1 MTRLTRKNSNIDK
14 AEIGLDP
21 TKVAKTTKLVES
33 TSTISN
39 QLDDVSN
46 LSKLQKGFSLI
57 VVLGD

>member
-39 QLDDVSN
+39 QLDDVSKEN
-46 LSKLQKGFSLI
+46 GKRDFH
-57 VVLGD
+57 